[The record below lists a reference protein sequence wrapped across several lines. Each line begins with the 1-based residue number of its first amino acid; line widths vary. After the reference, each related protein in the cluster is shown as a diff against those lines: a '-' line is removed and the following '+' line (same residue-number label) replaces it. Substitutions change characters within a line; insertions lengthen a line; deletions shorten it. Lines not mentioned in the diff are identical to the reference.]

1 MRHSYATAGRDAR
14 IDWKA
19 LSKRIGHADVAFTM
33 KQYVQTDL
41 EADRQVANT
50 LAELSIG
57 GSLAS
62 VEQTGPLDQLP
73 CTNHKRKALSL
84 FEKGPSA
91 LVAGEGFEPSTS
103 GL

>member
-1 MRHSYATAGRDAR
+1 MRHSYATAGRDAK

-50 LAELSIG
+50 LAQLIIG

-62 VEQTGPLDQLP
+62 IEIADETGGARCLTGRRAQIRAQTSCRRPFL
-73 CTNHKRKALSL
+73 CSRK
-84 FEKGPSA
+84 
-91 LVAGEGFEPSTS
+91 
-103 GL
+103 GLWPW

>member
-1 MRHSYATAGRDAR
+1 MGTPDAN

-33 KQYVQTDL
+33 KQYVQADL

-50 LAELSIG
+50 LAELIIG

-62 VEQTGPLDQLP
+62 IEITKGTGRAADSSGD
-73 CTNHKRKALSL
+73 TKARH
-84 FEKGPSA
+84 
-91 LVAGEGFEPSTS
+91 AGAA
-103 GL
+103 